1 MPIYEYQGQKFDLK
15 EGLSTTEAKEK
26 ILNYLEEKKT
36 KVKNLIFL

>member
-26 ILNYLEEKKT
+26 ILNYLEEKKD
-36 KVKNLIFL
+36 L